1 MLLVEVSGDHTWNC
15 TLLTPPQ
22 DNPVNMMLL
31 ATYMKKNKWDFEKAE
46 NGLLALQAFQRRP
59 EGFDVIFMGMPPS
72 SFPNLTDI

>member
-1 MLLVEVSGDHTWNC
+1 
-15 TLLTPPQ
+15 
-22 DNPVNMMLL
+22 MMLL

-72 SFPNLTDI
+72 PPPNLTNI

>member
-1 MLLVEVSGDHTWNC
+1 
-15 TLLTPPQ
+15 
-22 DNPVNMMLL
+22 MMLL

-72 SFPNLTDI
+72 PSPNLTNT